1 MPPVPRGQAL
11 RNVVYNQLQAGVQR
25 QVNRAA
31 DHVIG
36 ISTAGLTGAAAAI
49 YNSASRTVE
58 FTPPR
63 KKAASTAVSPFKRV
77 RGYQQ
82 TAASG
87 RAFVLPLLVSR
98 WRRNTRRRGTPRGGY
113 RRRR

>member
-36 ISTAGLTGAAAAI
+36 ISTAGLTGAAAAV
-49 YNSASRTVE
+49 YNAATRTVE

-63 KKAASTAVSPFKRV
+63 QQAASSQVSPFKRV

-82 TAASG
+82 AVQARSVS
-87 RAFVLPLLVSR
+87 VLPLLLSR
-98 WRRNTRRRGTPRGGY
+98 WRRNTRRRGSRSVAY